1 MNRLTLRSDALLFIT
16 ALIWGSAFVAQ
27 RVGMDYVG
35 PFTFNGVRFA
45 LGTLVLLPVICLRRA
60 SSLKRAAD
68 RPVRSTLA
76 GGLLAGFVLFAGA
89 SLQQAGIVYTTAGNA
104 GFITGLYVVLVPI
117 LGTMMNQ
124 RTSTGT
130 WAGAV
135 LAVAGLY
142 LLCVSE
148 GLTVAAGDGLVLAGA
163 FFWAAHVLVIGC
175 FAPKADSYELAFLQ
189 FAACAVLSLGVA
201 AFTEPIELG
210 PIGAGAVPILYGG
223 VMSVGIAYTLQ
234 VVGQRHAPSSHA
246 AIILSLESVF
256 AALGGWLLLDE
267 HLTGRQLAGCS
278 LMLAGMLA
286 HDIDDRGTGAAGVVQ
301 VRAGVRQAGAEV
313 QQGGRGAAGHP
324 RIAVSGARYH
334 SLEQGEHG
342 AHRAGIVH
350 CAYEGHLR
358 GPRVGKERVHAG
370 PVQGL
375 QDGLCAFHRV

>member
-89 SLQQAGIVYTTAGNA
+89 SLQQAGIVYTTAGHA

-286 HDIDDRGTGAAGVVQ
+286 SQLWGTRAAGGTGDRGAKPEEPELPAAV
-301 VRAGVRQAGAEV
+301 
-313 QQGGRGAAGHP
+313 
-324 RIAVSGARYH
+324 
-334 SLEQGEHG
+334 
-342 AHRAGIVH
+342 
-350 CAYEGHLR
+350 EG
-358 GPRVGKERVHAG
+358 
-370 PVQGL
+370 
-375 QDGLCAFHRV
+375 